1 MSTGTDMK
9 NLYDVI
15 IVGAGPAG
23 LSAAIYAARAKYRV
37 LVLEKEKIGGQITI
51 TSEIVN
57 YPGVERSDGER
68 LTSAMRVQAENFGAE
83 FSMEEVTDMELEGD
97 IKYIHTK
104 SGDYRALGVV
114 IAVGANPRR
123 LGFPGE
129 EEFKG
134 RGVAYCATCDGEF
147 FTGKEVFVVGGGFA
161 AVEEG
166 IFLTKYARKITMI
179 VREED
184 FTCAKTVAEQ
194 VKSYEKTGQIEVKF
208 HTEVEEVGGSSIL
221 NHAVFKDNQSGETWE
236 YNLEEGFGMFIFA
249 GYVPN
254 TKWLNNQIELDKQGY
269 IVTDV
274 NRKTSMDGVYAAGDV
289 CIKNLRQVV
298 TAVADGATA
307 ATSLEK
313 YVSSVHERLGIPE
326 LAVKITGNNKINNM
340 KTDDIDSTKKTE
352 YEKNSVS
359 NNSGFISD
367 EMGEKLKEIFS
378 KFNSS
383 VTIKAN
389 LDDGSLSREI
399 EEFLRELEAVTDKV
413 KVELHKDS
421 ESNGENTLAYEE
433 KHLPSIDLYYPDG
446 DYSGISFHGVP
457 GGHEFNSFIIAL
469 YNIAGAGQ
477 AVTEKVREKIGSIS
491 ENTNIKIMVSL
502 SCTKCPEVVMAAQR
516 IASLNKKVQAEMFDL
531 RHYPDIKEKYNIMSV
546 PCMIVNDSKIIFGR
560 KNIEEILE
568 EL

>member
-1 MSTGTDMK
+1 MSTGTYTE

-57 YPGVERSDGER
+57 YPGVEKSDGEK
-68 LTSAMRVQAENFGAE
+68 LTSSMRVQAENFGAE
-83 FSMEEVTDMELEGD
+83 FSMEEVTNMELEGD
-97 IKYIHTK
+97 IKIIHTSNGEYK
-104 SGDYRALGVV
+104 TLGVV

-166 IFLTKYARKITMI
+166 IFLTKYAKKITMI

-194 VKSYEKTGQIEVKF
+194 VKSYEETGQIEVKF
-208 HTEVEEVGGSSIL
+208 HTEVEEVGGNSIL
-221 NHAVFKDNQSGETWE
+221 NHAVFKDNISGEKWE

-254 TKWLNNQIELDKQGY
+254 TGWLNNQIELDNQGY

-274 NRKTSMDGVYAAGDV
+274 NRKTSIDGVYGAGDV

-326 LAVKITGNNKINNM
+326 LTVKNNRKTNEKNNATDEASFDAEINNG
-340 KTDDIDSTKKTE
+340 S
-352 YEKNSVS
+352 
-359 NNSGFISD
+359 FISED
-367 EMGEKLKEIFS
+367 MHEKLREIFN
-378 KFNSS
+378 KFAST
-383 VTIKAN
+383 VTIKAS
-389 LDDGSLSREI
+389 LDDGSLSKEI
-399 EEFLRELEAVTDKV
+399 EEFLKELEAVTDKV
-413 KVELHKDS
+413 RIELHR
-421 ESNGENTLAYEE
+421 ESAGENIFVNGEKYI
-433 KHLPSIDLYYPDG
+433 PSIDLYYTDG
-446 DYSGISFHGVP
+446 NYSGISFHGVP

-477 AVTEKVREKIGSIS
+477 AVTEKVLEKIESIR

-502 SCTKCPEVVMAAQR
+502 SCTKCPDVVMAAQR
-516 IASLNKKVQAEMFDL
+516 IASLNRNVQAEMFDL

-546 PCMIVNDSKIIFGR
+546 PCMIVNDSKLIFGR
-560 KNIEEILE
+560 KSIEEILE

>member
-1 MSTGTDMK
+1 MSTGTYTE

-57 YPGVERSDGER
+57 YPGVEKSDGEK
-68 LTSAMRVQAENFGAE
+68 LTSSMRVQAENFGAE
-83 FSMEEVTDMELEGD
+83 FSMEEVTNMELEGD
-97 IKYIHTK
+97 IKIIHTSNGEYK
-104 SGDYRALGVV
+104 TLGVV
-114 IAVGANPRR
+114 IAVGANPRS

-166 IFLTKYARKITMI
+166 IFLTKYAKKITMI

-194 VKSYEKTGQIEVKF
+194 VKGYEETGQIEVKF
-208 HTEVEEVGGSSIL
+208 HTEVEEVGGNSIL
-221 NHAVFKDNQSGETWE
+221 NHAVFKDNISGEKWE

-254 TKWLNNQIELDKQGY
+254 TGWLNNQIELDNQGY

-274 NRKTSMDGVYAAGDV
+274 NRKTSIDGVYGAGDV

-326 LAVKITGNNKINNM
+326 LTVKNNRKTNEKNNATDEASFGAEINNG
-340 KTDDIDSTKKTE
+340 S
-352 YEKNSVS
+352 
-359 NNSGFISD
+359 FISED
-367 EMGEKLKEIFS
+367 MHEKLREIFN
-378 KFNSS
+378 KFAST
-383 VTIKAN
+383 VTIKAS
-389 LDDGSLSREI
+389 LDDGSLSKEI
-399 EEFLRELEAVTDKV
+399 EEFLKELAAVTDKV
-413 KVELHKDS
+413 RIELHR
-421 ESNGENTLAYEE
+421 ESAGENIFVNEE
-433 KHLPSIDLYYPDG
+433 KHIPSIDLYYTDG
-446 DYSGISFHGVP
+446 NYSGISFHGVP

-477 AVTEKVREKIGSIS
+477 AVTEKVLKKIENIK

-502 SCTKCPEVVMAAQR
+502 SCTKCPDVVMAAQR
-516 IASLNKKVQAEMFDL
+516 IASLNRNVQAEMFDL

-546 PCMIVNDSKIIFGR
+546 PCMIVNDSKLIFGR
-560 KNIEEILE
+560 KSMEEILE

>member
-1 MSTGTDMK
+1 MSTVKATE

-57 YPGVERSDGER
+57 YPGVEKSDGER
-68 LTSAMRVQAENFGAE
+68 LTSSMRVQAENFGAE
-83 FSMEEVTDMELEGD
+83 FSIEEVTDMELEGD
-97 IKYIHTK
+97 IKFIHTNNR
-104 SGDYRALGVV
+104 DYRALGVV

-129 EEFKG
+129 EEFMG

-147 FTGKEVFVVGGGFA
+147 FMGKEVFVVGGGFA

-194 VKSYEKTGQIEVKF
+194 VKGYEKTGQIEVKF
-208 HTEVEEVGGSSIL
+208 HTEVEKVGGSSVL
-221 NHAVFKDNQSGETWE
+221 SYAAFKDNLTGESWE
-236 YNLEEGFGMFIFA
+236 YRLEEGFGMFIFA

-254 TKWLNNQIELDKQGY
+254 TKWLNNQVELDKQGY

-274 NRKTSMDGVYAAGDV
+274 NRKTSVDGVYGAGDV

-326 LAVKITGNNKINNM
+326 LSVKGAGNKKSGDMGAVGNGGEENNTL
-340 KTDDIDSTKKTE
+340 K
-352 YEKNSVS
+352 
-359 NNSGFISD
+359 NNSLEDAHDTGQFISPD
-367 EMGEKLKEIFS
+367 MHSKLKEVFEKFS
-378 KFNSS
+378 ST
-383 VTIKAN
+383 VTIKAR
-389 LDDGSLSREI
+389 LDEGSLSGEI
-399 EEFLRELEAVTDKV
+399 EEFLRELETVTDKV
-413 KVELHKDS
+413 RIELHKD
-421 ESNGENTLAYEE
+421 NDGKYI
-433 KHLPSIDLYYPDG
+433 PSMELYNEDG
-446 DYSGISFHGVP
+446 SYSGISFHGVP

-469 YNIAGAGQ
+469 YNVAGAGQ
-477 AVTEKVREKIGSIS
+477 AVTDKVMEKIKTVS

-516 IASLNKKVQAEMFDL
+516 IASLNKNVQAEMFDL
-531 RHYPDIKEKYNIMSV
+531 RHYPDIKDKYSIMSV
-546 PCMIVNDSKIIFGR
+546 PCIIINDSKILFG
-560 KNIEEILE
+560 KKSMEEILE

>member
-1 MSTGTDMK
+1 MSTITATE

-57 YPGVERSDGER
+57 YPGVEISDGEG
-68 LTSAMRVQAENFGAE
+68 LTSSMKVQAENFGAE
-83 FSMEEVTDMELEGD
+83 FAIDEVTDMELEGD
-97 IKYIHTK
+97 IKNIHTK
-104 SGDYRALGVV
+104 NGDYRTLGVV

-194 VKSYEKTGQIEVKF
+194 VKGYEKTGQIEVKF
-208 HTEVEEVGGSSIL
+208 HTEVKEVGGSTVLS
-221 NHAVFKDNQSGETWE
+221 HAVFKDNLSGETWE
-236 YNLEEGFGMFIFA
+236 YNLQEGFGMFIFA

-254 TKWLNNQIELDKQGY
+254 TKWLNNQVELDKQGY

-274 NRKTSMDGVYAAGDV
+274 NRKTSIDGVYAAGDV

-313 YVSSVHERLGIPE
+313 YVLSVHERLGIPE
-326 LAVKITGNNKINNM
+326 LTIKSADN
-340 KTDDIDSTKKTE
+340 KKT
-352 YEKNSVS
+352 NGIGS
-359 NNSGFISD
+359 FIPTD
-367 EMGEKLKEIFS
+367 MHDKLKEIFE
-378 KFNSS
+378 KFNST
-383 VTIKAN
+383 VTIKAR
-389 LDDGSLSREI
+389 LDGKELSKET
-399 EEFLRELEAVTDKV
+399 EEFLRELEAITDKV
-413 KVELHKDS
+413 RIELHR
-421 ESNGENTLAYEE
+421 EGEVTE
-433 KHLPSIDLYYPDG
+433 KYIPSMELYNAKG

-469 YNIAGAGQ
+469 YNVAGEGQ
-477 AVTEKVREKIGSIS
+477 AVTEKVMEKIESVR

-516 IASLNKKVQAEMFDL
+516 IASLNKNVQAEMFDL
-531 RHYPDIKEKYNIMSV
+531 RHYPDIKERYSIMSV
-546 PCMIVNDSKIIFGR
+546 PCIIINDSKILFG
-560 KNIEEILE
+560 KKTMEEILE